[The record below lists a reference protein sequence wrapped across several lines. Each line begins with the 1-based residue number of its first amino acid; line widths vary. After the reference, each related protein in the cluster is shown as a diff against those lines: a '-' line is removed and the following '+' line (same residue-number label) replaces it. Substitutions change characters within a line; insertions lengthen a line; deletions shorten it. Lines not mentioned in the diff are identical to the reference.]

1 MFTRYKKK
9 NQRVSLARSIASV
22 NQWLLSPTK
31 QMIINIGVEVENE
44 KHLLL
49 LGIQPGTGIM
59 EINVEVPQ
67 EARYRFS
74 TRSSYTTFTYI
85 NKGLDILLNRYL
97 FIHFLY

>member
-1 MFTRYKKK
+1 MIGKFTHEKPIGLLKQHPHCMFTGYKKNK
-9 NQRVSLARSIASV
+9 RVSLVRSIASD

-59 EINVEVPQ
+59 EINMEVP
-67 EARYRFS
+67 
-74 TRSSYTTFTYI
+74 
-85 NKGLDILLNRYL
+85 
-97 FIHFLY
+97 